1 MPSGFPRLMNAAITA
16 TADHTL
22 DTRASGFSA
31 LRRTPALERPLAVAV
46 VGLLDGSWPER
57 LYDAHDSCHG
67 GPRAGA
73 RSESFEFFPR
83 VRRRVRRPTMVDLCA
98 GHGLVGLIFALCE
111 PSVTRVELVDAR
123 QPASFERIW
132 TAFTAI
138 APWVA
143 EKVSYREA
151 ALDESLRLPTEAGVV
166 LAHACGGLTD
176 LGLDCAIASG
186 GLVAAMPCCY
196 GTARGPRM
204 PALSKSFGRSANIDI
219 TRSCRLADAGYQVD
233 WTHIP
238 QAITTMNRVLAGW
251 DRQPPRPSPA
261 GGVGSQ
267 DPHPVD

>member
-1 MPSGFPRLMNAAITA
+1 MSDVPFSVYTQFNEASRVRFAGMKHRIHSLPPDLFATDALPDRL
-16 TADHTL
+16 
-22 DTRASGFSA
+22 
-31 LRRTPALERPLAVAV
+31 
-46 VGLLDGSWPER
+46 
-57 LYDAHDSCHG
+57 
-67 GPRAGA
+67 A
-73 RSESFEFFPR
+73 RSLAEHRVVHIKELVESFEFFAR

-186 GLVAAMPCCY
+186 GPVAAMPCCY

-219 TRSCRLADAGYQVD
+219 TRSYRLADAGYQVD

-238 QAITTMNRVLAGW
+238 QAITTMNRVLVGW
-251 DRQPPRPSPA
+251 DRQPPRASPA